1 MDKSGVD
8 KLLTKFFIM
17 NNISFNVIQSDSFK
31 NLVKALGEFGPT
43 YRLPSYTTL
52 RTKLIPEAKKEV
64 GEYVKNVKKS
74 WEKTGCTIMSDTW
87 SDLKQ
92 RCYINFIAHSPGG
105 AVFLQFIE
113 ISKER
118 KTGYLLK
125 ELCSKV
131 IDLVGPQYVVQFV
144 TDNASNFESAGEMLV
159 GKYPTMYKTK
169 CAAHG
174 IQLLFKDIYKDLE
187 WVRSAVDD
195 AKSIQSFMYR
205 HQIITG
211 LMRDATNGREL
222 KKPCATR
229 FASNFIVLQ
238 SVLEV
243 ENALRLFVASPIWR
257 GLEYTKSSE
266 GKRVTCIIQ
275 DPDFWTRA
283 KEVIDVLEPLVRIL
297 RLVDGDGDGKR
308 IYRL

>member
-1 MDKSGVD
+1 
-8 KLLTKFFIM
+8 
-17 NNISFNVIQSDSFK
+17 
-31 NLVKALGEFGPT
+31 
-43 YRLPSYTTL
+43 
-52 RTKLIPEAKKEV
+52 
-64 GEYVKNVKKS
+64 
-74 WEKTGCTIMSDTW
+74 
-87 SDLKQ
+87 
-92 RCYINFIAHSPGG
+92 
-105 AVFLQFIE
+105 
-113 ISKER
+113 
-118 KTGYLLK
+118 
-125 ELCSKV
+125 
-131 IDLVGPQYVVQFV
+131 
-144 TDNASNFESAGEMLV
+144 MLV

-229 FASNFIVLQ
+229 FASNFIALQ

-243 ENALRLFVASPIWR
+243 ENALRFFVASPIWR

-297 RLVDGDGDGKR
+297 RLVDGDGSTSGYLYQAMEMAKESIDFKSALNEGKYGR
-308 IYRL
+308 IKLLLQKRRNENILHPIHAAAAFLNPAYMLSDSFKENWEMKQGTSYIYDNLVSVAEKESFLEQVQLYRMSYAPLFSSSAKAMLKTYHP